1 MAKENA
7 VRANEPDY
15 QLAAKI
21 LREAVGPLRDVG
33 SKNNG
38 DLSAAWKRVESEAGV
53 NKAACK
59 FMFGLLQKSDNH
71 QDDVMRTIMGMA
83 EQFNMYPNRKD
94 LVDAA
99 EADEEDGD

>member
-53 NKAACK
+53 NKAASK
-59 FMFGLLQKSDNH
+59 VVFGLLQKSENH
-71 QDDVMRTIMGMA
+71 QDDFMRTLLGMA
-83 EQFNMYPNRKD
+83 KEFGMYPNRKD

-99 EADEEDGD
+99 EADGEGEE